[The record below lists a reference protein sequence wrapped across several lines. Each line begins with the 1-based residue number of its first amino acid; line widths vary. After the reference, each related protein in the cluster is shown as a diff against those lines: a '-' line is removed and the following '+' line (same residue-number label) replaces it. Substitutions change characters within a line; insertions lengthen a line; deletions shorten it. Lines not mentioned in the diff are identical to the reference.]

1 MLIEIFLRS
10 LRVRLDGVGV
20 GLWVPIGR
28 ANFAV
33 LFHKL
38 ERLNQAQRF
47 VDRAAH
53 GQIVDRN
60 LTHHSVRID
69 NEQTTERDSGLL
81 QQHTVI
87 GGNFLGQIGQ
97 QRVLELAK
105 TAALS
110 WRVAPGQVRKVR
122 IDGHSDDF
130 GVQRVEIFDAIT
142 EGDDLRGT
150 DKGAEGGSGQIS
162 IFCLNTELE

>member
-10 LRVRLDGVGV
+10 LWVRLDGVGV
-20 GLWVPIGR
+20 GLRVPVGR

-53 GQIVDRN
+53 RQIVDRN
-60 LTHHSVRID
+60 LTHHSIRID
-69 NEQTTERDSGLL
+69 YEQTTERDSGLL

-87 GGNFLGQIGQ
+87 GRNLLGQIGQ

-110 WRVAPGQVRKVR
+110 RRVTPGQVRKVR
-122 IDGHSDDF
+122 INGHSDDL
-130 GVQRVEIFDAIT
+130 GVQRVEILDAVT
-142 EGDDLRGT
+142 EGNDLRGT
-150 DKGAEGGSGQIS
+150 DKGAGGGERS
-162 IFCLNTELE
+162 N